1 MIMSNGIITPAL
13 KASAYCL
20 SGDNWNSHNFDF
32 ELGILPLYSSDY
44 WVPLMTIGDKNIG
57 VQEIPSLNQY
67 VTAVD
72 VLLGKNN
79 LETGIAIATL
89 YKGYGTEAINV
100 DETIAKTEK
109 LNKDNYK
116 DFSKVETAIDGVVRG
131 KNITQQDEV
140 DAMVK
145 AINDAIIALEKKD
158 EIVKPKTND
167 AQVPNTR
174 NHNLIIIY
182 GTLISV
188 SILCLSSL
196 LKRRY

>member
-1 MIMSNGIITPAL
+1 
-13 KASAYCL
+13 
-20 SGDNWNSHNFDF
+20 
-32 ELGILPLYSSDY
+32 
-44 WVPLMTIGDKNIG
+44 MTIGDKNIG

>member
-1 MIMSNGIITPAL
+1 
-13 KASAYCL
+13 
-20 SGDNWNSHNFDF
+20 
-32 ELGILPLYSSDY
+32 
-44 WVPLMTIGDKNIG
+44 
-57 VQEIPSLNQY
+57 
-67 VTAVD
+67 
-72 VLLGKNN
+72 
-79 LETGIAIATL
+79 
-89 YKGYGTEAINV
+89 
-100 DETIAKTEK
+100 
-109 LNKDNYK
+109 
-116 DFSKVETAIDGVVRG
+116 
-131 KNITQQDEV
+131 
-140 DAMVK
+140 MVK